1 MRTYSMKE
9 IENEL
14 YIGDYKLSDLADKF
28 KTPLYVYDE
37 AGIINKIDI
46 FKKSFKS
53 ALFDTTIVYASKAF
67 LAPYLC
73 KLLENKG
80 LSIDA
85 VSVGDLYLLKQA
97 NFPMDRVIFHG
108 NNKSIEELNLCLD
121 LKVKYIVIDSLREL
135 IRLDIL
141 TQKKKVKCNTL
152 FRVNPGIE
160 AHTHEF
166 IQTSL
171 LDSKFGESINDR
183 EIFEKITNVY
193 RNSPYLVLKGFHA
206 HIGSQINVSSSFLKE
221 VEVLLDF
228 MEIFENESKYNVT
241 VLDIGGG
248 FGIKYLDT
256 DTALDLEDTLTN
268 IVKIVEEKIKTRGL
282 SIKELVIEPGR
293 SIVGDSGVT
302 LYTCGGSK
310 KTFNK
315 KNLCIIDGGMA
326 DNIRPAL
333 YRAEYSVDIANRVN
347 SPEKHVYDIVGK
359 YCETGDIIARN
370 VILGKVLDKDII
382 VTHSTG
388 AYCYSMSSNYNGSLR
403 PAVIFINKDKI
414 KEVIRRET
422 YEDFVKTYLF

>member
-9 IENEL
+9 INNEL
-14 YIGDYKLSDLADKF
+14 YMGKYKLSELAEKY
-28 KTPLYVYDE
+28 KTPLFVYDE
-37 AGIINKIDI
+37 IGINKKIDV
-46 FKKSFKS
+46 FKKSFVSDAFK
-53 ALFDTTIVYASKAF
+53 TTIVYASKAF

-73 KLLENKG
+73 KILDDKG

-85 VSVGDLYLLKQA
+85 VSIGDLLLLKKA
-97 NFPMDRVIFHG
+97 NFPMDKVIFHG

-135 IRLDIL
+135 KRLDKL
-141 TQKKKVKCNTL
+141 TQEKKVICNTL

-183 EIFEKITNVY
+183 DIFFKIVDVY
-193 RNSPYLVLKGFHA
+193 KQSPYLFLKGFHA
-206 HIGSQINVSSSFLKE
+206 HIGSQINVSSSFEKE

-228 MEIFENESKYNVT
+228 MEMFEKDNEYNVS

-256 DTALDLEDTLTN
+256 DTSLDLKETLKN
-268 IVKIVEEKIKTRGL
+268 IVKIVENKMETRGL
-282 SIKELVIEPGR
+282 FIDELLIEPGR
-293 SIVGDSGVT
+293 SVVGDSGIT

-310 KTFNK
+310 KTFSK
-315 KNLCIIDGGMA
+315 KNLCIVDGGMA

-333 YRAEYSVDIANRVN
+333 YRANYTVDVANRVSN
-347 SPEKHVYDIVGK
+347 GEQCVYDVVGK
-359 YCETGDIIARN
+359 YCESGDIIARN
-370 VILGKVLDKDII
+370 IILGKVKDNDII
-382 VTHSTG
+382 VTYATG
-388 AYCYSMSSNYNGSLR
+388 AYSYSMSSNYNGSFR
-403 PAVIFINKDKI
+403 PAVIFVNDEKI
-414 KEVIRRET
+414 QVAIRRET
-422 YEDFVKTYLF
+422 FADFSKTYNF

>member
-1 MRTYSMKE
+1 MKTYSMKE
-9 IENEL
+9 IDNEL
-14 YIGDYKLSDLADKF
+14 YLGKFRLSDLAKEY

-37 AGIINKIDI
+37 LGINNKIDI
-46 FKKSFKS
+46 FKKSFIS
-53 ALFDTTIVYASKAF
+53 DSFITTIVYASKAF

-85 VSVGDLYLLKQA
+85 VSIGDLLLLKQA
-97 NFPMDRVIFHG
+97 KFPMERVIFHG

-121 LKVKYIVIDSLREL
+121 LNVKYIVIDSLREL
-135 IRLDIL
+135 KRLDIL
-141 TQKKKVKCNTL
+141 TQEKKIKCNTL

-171 LDSKFGESINDR
+171 LDSKFGESINDSL
-183 EIFEKITNVY
+183 IFEKIVDIY
-193 RNSPYLVLKGFHA
+193 KHSPYLFLKGFHA
-206 HIGSQINVSSSFLKE
+206 HIGSQINVSSSFGKE

-228 MEIFENESKYNVT
+228 IEMFQKVNGYNVR

-256 DTALDLEDTLTN
+256 DTPLDLEETLQN
-268 IVKIVEEKIKTRGL
+268 VVKIVENKMKTRGL
-282 SIKELVIEPGR
+282 FIEELLIEPGR
-293 SIVGDSGVT
+293 SIVGDSGIT

-310 KTFNK
+310 QTFSK
-315 KNLCIIDGGMA
+315 KNLCIVDGGMA

-333 YRAEYSVDIANRVN
+333 YRANYSVDIANRVN
-347 SPEKHVYDIVGK
+347 GSEKYVYDVVGK
-359 YCETGDIIARN
+359 YCESGDIIARN
-370 VILGKVLDKDII
+370 VILGKVKDKDII

-403 PAVIFINKDKI
+403 PAVIFVKDDKVKEAI
-414 KEVIRRET
+414 KRET
-422 YEDFVKTYLF
+422 YEDLAKTYIF

>member
-1 MRTYSMKE
+1 MKTYSMKE
-9 IENEL
+9 IDNEL
-14 YIGDYKLSDLADKF
+14 YLGKFRLSDLAKEY

-37 AGIINKIDI
+37 LGINNKIDI
-46 FKKSFKS
+46 FKKSFIS
-53 ALFDTTIVYASKAF
+53 DSFITTIVYASKAF

-73 KLLENKG
+73 KLLENKV

-85 VSVGDLYLLKQA
+85 VSIGDLLLLKQA
-97 NFPMDRVIFHG
+97 KFPMERVIFHG

-121 LKVKYIVIDSLREL
+121 LNVKYIVIDSLREL
-135 IRLDIL
+135 KRLDIL
-141 TQKKKVKCNTL
+141 TQEKKIKCNTL

-171 LDSKFGESINDR
+171 LDSKFGESINDSL
-183 EIFEKITNVY
+183 IFEKIVDIY
-193 RNSPYLVLKGFHA
+193 KHSPYLFLKGFHA
-206 HIGSQINVSSSFLKE
+206 HIGSQINVSSSFGKE

-228 MEIFENESKYNVT
+228 IEMFQKVNGYNVR

-256 DTALDLEDTLTN
+256 DTPLDLEETLQN
-268 IVKIVEEKIKTRGL
+268 VVKIVENKMKTRGL
-282 SIKELVIEPGR
+282 FIEELLIEPGR
-293 SIVGDSGVT
+293 SIVGDSGIT

-310 KTFNK
+310 QTFSK
-315 KNLCIIDGGMA
+315 KNLCIVDGGMA

-333 YRAEYSVDIANRVN
+333 YRANYSVDIANRVN
-347 SPEKHVYDIVGK
+347 GSEKYVYDVVGK
-359 YCETGDIIARN
+359 YCESGDIIARN
-370 VILGKVLDKDII
+370 VILGKVKDKDII

-403 PAVIFINKDKI
+403 PAVIFVKDDKVKEAI
-414 KEVIRRET
+414 KRET
-422 YEDFVKTYLF
+422 YEDLAKTYIF

>member
-1 MRTYSMKE
+1 MKTYSMKE
-9 IENEL
+9 IDNEL
-14 YIGDYKLSDLADKF
+14 YLGKFRLSDLAKEY

-37 AGIINKIDI
+37 LGINNKIDI
-46 FKKSFKS
+46 FKKSFIS
-53 ALFDTTIVYASKAF
+53 DSFITTIVYASKAF

-85 VSVGDLYLLKQA
+85 VSIGDLLLLKQA
-97 NFPMDRVIFHG
+97 KFPMERVIFHG

-121 LKVKYIVIDSLREL
+121 LNVKYIVIDSLREL
-135 IRLDIL
+135 KRLDIL
-141 TQKKKVKCNTL
+141 TQEKKIKCNTL
-152 FRVNPGIE
+152 FRVNPGIK

-171 LDSKFGESINDR
+171 LDSKFGESINDSL
-183 EIFEKITNVY
+183 IFEKIVDIY
-193 RNSPYLVLKGFHA
+193 KHSPYLFLKGFHA
-206 HIGSQINVSSSFLKE
+206 HIGSQINVSSSFGKE

-228 MEIFENESKYNVT
+228 IEMFQKVNGYNVR

-256 DTALDLEDTLTN
+256 DTPLDLEETLQN
-268 IVKIVEEKIKTRGL
+268 VVKIVENKMKTRGL
-282 SIKELVIEPGR
+282 FIEELLIEPGR
-293 SIVGDSGVT
+293 SIVGDSGIT

-310 KTFNK
+310 QTFSK
-315 KNLCIIDGGMA
+315 KNLCIVDGGMA

-333 YRAEYSVDIANRVN
+333 YRANYSVDIANRVN
-347 SPEKHVYDIVGK
+347 GSEKYVYDVVGK
-359 YCETGDIIARN
+359 YCESGDIIARN
-370 VILGKVLDKDII
+370 VILGKVKDKDII

-403 PAVIFINKDKI
+403 PAVIFVKDDKVKEAI
-414 KEVIRRET
+414 KRET
-422 YEDFVKTYLF
+422 YEDLAKTYIF

>member
-1 MRTYSMKE
+1 MKTYSMKE
-9 IENEL
+9 IDNEL
-14 YIGDYKLSDLADKF
+14 YLGKFRLSDLAKEY

-37 AGIINKIDI
+37 LGINNKIDI
-46 FKKSFKS
+46 FKKSFIS
-53 ALFDTTIVYASKAF
+53 DSFITTIVYASKAF

-85 VSVGDLYLLKQA
+85 VSIGDLMLLKQA
-97 NFPMDRVIFHG
+97 KFPMERVIFHG

-121 LKVKYIVIDSLREL
+121 LNVKYIVIDSLREL
-135 IRLDIL
+135 KRLDIL
-141 TQKKKVKCNTL
+141 TQEKKIKCNTL

-171 LDSKFGESINDR
+171 LDSKFGESINDSL
-183 EIFEKITNVY
+183 IFEKIVDIY
-193 RNSPYLVLKGFHA
+193 KHSPYLFLKGFHA
-206 HIGSQINVSSSFLKE
+206 HIGSQINVSSSFGKE

-228 MEIFENESKYNVT
+228 IEMFQKVNGYNVR

-256 DTALDLEDTLTN
+256 DTPLDLEETLQN
-268 IVKIVEEKIKTRGL
+268 VVKIVENKMKTRGL
-282 SIKELVIEPGR
+282 FIEELLIEPGR
-293 SIVGDSGVT
+293 SIVGDSGIT

-310 KTFNK
+310 QTFSK
-315 KNLCIIDGGMA
+315 KNLCIVDGGMA

-333 YRAEYSVDIANRVN
+333 YRANYSVDIANRVN
-347 SPEKHVYDIVGK
+347 GSEKYVYDVVGK
-359 YCETGDIIARN
+359 YCESGDIIARN
-370 VILGKVLDKDII
+370 VILGKVKDKDII

-403 PAVIFINKDKI
+403 PAVIFVKDDKVKEAI
-414 KEVIRRET
+414 KRET
-422 YEDFVKTYLF
+422 YEDLAKTYIF

>member
-1 MRTYSMKE
+1 MKTYSMKE
-9 IENEL
+9 IDNEL
-14 YIGDYKLSDLADKF
+14 YLGKFRLSDLAKEY

-37 AGIINKIDI
+37 LGINNKIDI
-46 FKKSFKS
+46 FKKSFIS
-53 ALFDTTIVYASKAF
+53 DSFITTIVYASKAF

-85 VSVGDLYLLKQA
+85 VSIGDLLLLKQA
-97 NFPMDRVIFHG
+97 KFPMERVIFHG

-121 LKVKYIVIDSLREL
+121 LNVKYIVIDSLREL
-135 IRLDIL
+135 KRLDIL
-141 TQKKKVKCNTL
+141 TQEKKIKCNTL

-171 LDSKFGESINDR
+171 LDSKFGESINDSL
-183 EIFEKITNVY
+183 IFEKIVDIY
-193 RNSPYLVLKGFHA
+193 KHSPYLFLKGFHA
-206 HIGSQINVSSSFLKE
+206 HIGSQINVSSSFGKE

-228 MEIFENESKYNVT
+228 IEMFQKVNGYNVR

-256 DTALDLEDTLTN
+256 DTPLDLEETLQN
-268 IVKIVEEKIKTRGL
+268 VVKIVENKMKTRGL
-282 SIKELVIEPGR
+282 VIEELLIEPGR
-293 SIVGDSGVT
+293 SIVGDSGIT

-310 KTFNK
+310 QTFSK
-315 KNLCIIDGGMA
+315 KNLCIVDGGMA

-333 YRAEYSVDIANRVN
+333 YRANYSVDIANRVN
-347 SPEKHVYDIVGK
+347 GSEKYVYDVVGK
-359 YCETGDIIARN
+359 YCESGDIIARN
-370 VILGKVLDKDII
+370 VILGKVKDKDII

-403 PAVIFINKDKI
+403 PAVIFVKDDKVKEAI
-414 KEVIRRET
+414 KRET
-422 YEDFVKTYLF
+422 YEDLAKTYIF